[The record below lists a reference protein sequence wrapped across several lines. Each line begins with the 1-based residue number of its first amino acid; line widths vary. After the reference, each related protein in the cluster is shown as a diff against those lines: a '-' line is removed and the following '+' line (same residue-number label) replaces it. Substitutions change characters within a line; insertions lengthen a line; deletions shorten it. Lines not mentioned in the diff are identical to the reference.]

1 MASGTSNSAAN
12 PASKMR
18 VGDIV
23 LDDPAISLAAK
34 GVFVTV
40 GLLGGS
46 CDLAQLASHCADDGA
61 LRAAVEELAE
71 HSYVSLQGDQVQ
83 LRDLASLGLPD

>member
-1 MASGTSNSAAN
+1 
-12 PASKMR
+12 MR

-46 CDLAQLASHCADDGA
+46 CDVTQLAARCTDDEAA
-61 LRAAVEELAE
+61 LRSAIGELAE
-71 HSYVSLQGDQVQ
+71 RSYVSLDGDRIR
-83 LRDLASLGLPD
+83 LRDPASLGLPD